1 MATRYRRNGTQGK
14 QDGVE
19 ALVRGWETSGL
30 TQREYC
36 ERHGV
41 PLSTFGYYRRR
52 QMQGEREGASSASW
66 PSPMLLP
73 LTIKATNTEQNRSS
87 WDFVLTLRNGR
98 RVESGWGFVD
108 SELARLLRVAE
119 QE

>member
-1 MATRYRRNGTQGK
+1 M
-14 QDGVE
+14 
-19 ALVRGWETSGL
+19 GWETSGL

-36 ERHGV
+36 ERHRV
-41 PLSTFGYYRRR
+41 PLSTFSYYRRR
-52 QMQGEREGASSASW
+52 QMQSEREEASPARW

-73 LTIKATNTEQNRSS
+73 VAIESSNTEQDQPG

-98 RVESGWGFVD
+98 RIESGWGFVD
-108 SELARLLRVAE
+108 TELARLLRVAE

>member
-1 MATRYRRNGTQGK
+1 MANKNRRSS
-14 QDGVE
+14 VE
-19 ALVRGWETSGL
+19 ELVRGWETSGL

-36 ERHGV
+36 ERQGV
-41 PLSTFGYYRRR
+41 PLSTFSYYRRR
-52 QMQGEREGASSASW
+52 QMQEELEEARSASW

-73 LTIKATNTEQNRSS
+73 VAIESSNTEQNRSS

-98 RVESGWGFVD
+98 RIESGWGFVD